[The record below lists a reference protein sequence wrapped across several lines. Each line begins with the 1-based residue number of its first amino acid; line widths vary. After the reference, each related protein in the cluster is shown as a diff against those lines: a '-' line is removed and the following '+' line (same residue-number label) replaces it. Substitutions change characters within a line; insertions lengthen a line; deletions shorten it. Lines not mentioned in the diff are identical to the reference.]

1 MTAIKPAAPT
11 RPETTNSANNVI
23 ISFVDPSSNYSVDYG
38 AALIRYY
45 IWILDATGQTYFES
59 LANCNGQNSVVIS
72 NKSCTLTV
80 NTLKT
85 APYYL
90 VDGQSVYVKIVAQNI
105 VGNSPD
111 SSLGNGAK
119 ILITYEPDA
128 PVQIKRDILNTN
140 KL

>member
-11 RPETTNSANNVI
+11 SPQTTNSANNVI

-38 AALIRYY
+38 SALIRYY
-45 IWILDATGQTYFES
+45 IWILDTTGQTYFES
-59 LANCNGQNSVVIS
+59 LANCNGQNSVVIGA
-72 NKSCTLTV
+72 KSCTLTV

-90 VDGQSVYVKIVAQNI
+90 VDGQSVYVKVVAQNI

-111 SSLGNGAK
+111 STLGNGAK
-119 ILITYEPDA
+119 IIITY
-128 PVQIKRDILNTN
+128 
-140 KL
+140 